1 MQFEEHG
8 IQKGFIEWFDYQY
21 PQYAPF
27 LFAIPNGGKR
37 GKAEAGRLKAEGVR
51 KSIPDLFLSVAV
63 YPNHGLYIETKT
75 AKGSTTKEQRFYL
88 EEFFK
93 KGYRTA
99 VCRSLDEFMDEVN
112 RYLKGE

>member
-1 MQFEEHG
+1 MQYEEHK
-8 IQKGFIEWFDYQY
+8 IQKGFIEWFQYQY

-37 GKAEAGRLKAEGVR
+37 SKVEAKKFKAEGVR
-51 KSIPDLFLSVAV
+51 KGIPDLFLSVPAGV
-63 YPNHGLYIETKT
+63 CHGLYIETKT
-75 AKGSTTKEQRFYL
+75 PKGSTTKEQKFYL